1 MPVLSFGQLPKSMI
15 VSASPVRP
23 SGESVTVRYGR
34 LGTPG
39 QLQVKD
45 FPSEKAAQ
53 QHLAKLVAQKQK
65 KGYRECAVR

>member
-1 MPVLSFGQLPKSMI
+1 MIRRFEFVGGSSAKYWEASLQGQ
-15 VSASPVRP
+15 
-23 SGESVTVRYGR
+23 SVTVRYGR

-45 FPSEKAAQ
+45 FSSEQAARQ
-53 QHLAKLVAQKQK
+53 YVTKLVAQKQT